1 MASNKTSNQTSENQN
16 DNQWPRFL
24 IMEAADQ
31 KVPLNLNAF
40 VLKKAIDGM
49 ANAELDNVKPMK
61 SGSVFIEVETKQRCK
76 NLLKTTKLL
85 GYLPVKVSPHRTLNS
100 SKFVIKCEELDKM
113 DEEEIKNELQP
124 QGIIAVKRISIRYS
138 LYVLTIKGQ
147 TIPKRINI
155 GYLKKETR
163 PYIPNPKDVF
173 NARNLDIPRISVK
186 EKPFV
191 LDVVKEDII

>member
-1 MASNKTSNQTSENQN
+1 MGSKKSSNQTSENQ
-16 DNQWPRFL
+16 DDDQWPRFL

-31 KVPLNLNAF
+31 NVPLNLNAF

-61 SGSVFIEVETKQRCK
+61 SGRVFIEVETKQQYK

-100 SKFVIKCEELDKM
+100 SIFVIKCEELDKM
-113 DEEEIKNELQP
+113 DEEIKKELQP
-124 QGIIAVKRISIRYS
+124 QGIIDVKRISIRYS

-155 GYLKKETR
+155 GYLKKETG
-163 PYIPNPKDVF
+163 PYIHNTQKMFSMPEIWTYQEF
-173 NARNLDIPRISVK
+173 M
-186 EKPFV
+186 
-191 LDVVKEDII
+191 

>member
-1 MASNKTSNQTSENQN
+1 MAWVTSRMVNNSTLKYGFKKSSNQTSENQD

-31 KVPLNLNAF
+31 NVPLNLNAF

-61 SGSVFIEVETKQRCK
+61 SGRVFIEVETKQQCK
-76 NLLKTTKLL
+76 N
-85 GYLPVKVSPHRTLNS
+85 
-100 SKFVIKCEELDKM
+100 
-113 DEEEIKNELQP
+113 LQP
-124 QGIIAVKRISIRYS
+124 QGIITVKRISIRYS

-163 PYIPNPKDVF
+163 PYIPNPQRCFQCQKF
-173 NARNLDIPRISVK
+173 GHTKNSI
-186 EKPFV
+186 
-191 LDVVKEDII
+191 

>member
-1 MASNKTSNQTSENQN
+1 MASNKTSNQTCENQD

-31 KVPLNLNAF
+31 NVPLNLNAF

-49 ANAELDNVKPMK
+49 ANAVPDNVKPMK
-61 SGSVFIEVETKQRCK
+61 SGRVFIKVETKQQCK

-85 GYLPVKVSPHRTLNS
+85 GYLPVKVSAHRTLNS
-100 SKFVIKCEELDKM
+100 SKFVIKCEELDKK
-113 DEEEIKNELQP
+113 DEIKKELQP

-147 TIPKRINI
+147 NIPKRINI

-163 PYIPNPKDVF
+163 PYIPNPQRCF
-173 NARNLDIPRISVK
+173 
-186 EKPFV
+186 
-191 LDVVKEDII
+191 